1 METPELTE
9 KISDCLKEGNVEGI
23 KEMLSS
29 IHSSELAALIQ
40 SLDQEERS
48 KVLNS
53 LDAETAS
60 EIILELEKEQR
71 QEILGELDHE
81 KIADIVEEMDSDDAT
96 DVIGELPKD
105 TAKVVLEK
113 MPPEDVWEVETLLKY
128 PKDTAGGIMQKEL
141 VQVIRDSTVRDTIA
155 WIRLIADEVQDF
167 NEIYVTD
174 DSDKLFGIVSLKR
187 LILANPM
194 IKVGEMMEQV
204 VVTVTPH
211 VDQEEVANI
220 FKKYD
225 IVSLPVVDENKRLL
239 GRITADDVIDVITEE
254 ASEDIYRLA
263 GAGQYVHPIY
273 TPTLTRVKL
282 RLPWLLLTLF
292 GELFI
297 AFVIAHAFKPTLQR
311 VVILAAFM
319 PAIMATGGNV
329 GLQATTVVI
338 RGLGMQ
344 TIILKQTFKV
354 IISEM
359 RLGLSLGI
367 ICGTIAALIGA
378 LIGIHEP
385 EVIKIALSIFIAM
398 TSATIATAFMG
409 AAEPLVLHKLK
420 FDPAAACGP
429 FVTMFNDIFGS
440 IVYLFIA
447 TIIF

>member
-1 METPELTE
+1 MEALELTE
-9 KISDCLKEGNVEGI
+9 KISDCLKEGNIGGI
-23 KEMLSS
+23 KEMLSA
-29 IHSSELAALIQ
+29 IHTSEIAALIQ
-40 SLDQEERS
+40 SLDQGDRS
-48 KVLNS
+48 MVLS
-53 LDAETAS
+53 FLDAETAS
-60 EIILELEKEQR
+60 QIIFELEKEQR
-71 QEILGELDHE
+71 HEILGKLDHE

-96 DVIGELPKD
+96 DLIGELPKD

-113 MPPEDVWEVETLLKY
+113 MPPEDVREVETLLKY
-128 PKDTAGGIMQKEL
+128 PKDTAGGIMQTEL
-141 VQVIRDSTVRDTIA
+141 VQVIRDSTVRETIG

-167 NEIYVTD
+167 YGIYVTD
-174 DSDKLFGIVSLKR
+174 ESDRLLGTISLKS

-194 IKVGEMMEQV
+194 IKVGEIMEPV
-204 VVTVTPH
+204 VISVTPY

-220 FKKYD
+220 FKKYN
-225 IVSLPVVDENKRLL
+225 IVSIPVIDEDRRLL
-239 GRITADDVIDVITEE
+239 GRITADDIIDVITEE

-263 GAGQYVHPIY
+263 GAGEYVHPIY
-273 TPTLTRVKL
+273 TPTITRVRL

-297 AFVIAHAFKPTLQR
+297 AFVIAHAFKQTLQR

-344 TIILKQTFKV
+344 TIILNQAFKV

-359 RLGLSLGI
+359 RLGFSLGI

-378 LIGIHEP
+378 LIGIHEH
-385 EVIKIALSIFIAM
+385 EVIKIALSIFVAM
-398 TSATIATAFMG
+398 SSATVATAFMG

-447 TIIF
+447 TVIF

>member
-1 METPELTE
+1 MEAPELTE
-9 KISDCLKEGNVEGI
+9 KISDCLREGNVEEI

-29 IHSSELAALIQ
+29 IHTSEIATLLQ
-40 SLDQEERS
+40 SLDQEDRS

-53 LDAETAS
+53 LDTETAS
-60 EIILELEKEQR
+60 QIILELEKEHR
-71 QEILGELDHE
+71 QEILSELDHE
-81 KIADIVEEMDSDDAT
+81 KIADIVEEMDSDDAA
-96 DVIGELPKD
+96 DVISELPED

-113 MPPEDVWEVETLLKY
+113 MPPEDVREVESLLQY
-128 PKDTAGGIMQKEL
+128 PRDTAGGIMQAEL
-141 VQVIRDSTVRDTIA
+141 VQVIHDSTVRDAIN

-174 DSDKLFGIVSLKR
+174 ESDRLLGIVSLKR

-194 IKVGEMMEQV
+194 TRVGEMMEPV
-204 VVTVTPH
+204 AVTVTPY

-225 IVSLPVVDENKRLL
+225 IVSLPVVDERGRLL

-254 ASEDIYRLA
+254 ASEDIYRFA
-263 GAGQYVHPIY
+263 GAGEYVHPIY
-273 TPTLTRVKL
+273 TPTLTRIKL
-282 RLPWLLLTLF
+282 RLPWLFLTLF

-297 AFVIAHAFKPTLQR
+297 AFVIAHSFKPTLQR
-311 VVILAAFM
+311 VVVLAAFM

-338 RGLGMQ
+338 RGLGMG
-344 TIILKQTFKV
+344 TITPGQALKV
-354 IISEM
+354 IVSEM
-359 RLGLSLGI
+359 RLGFSLGI
-367 ICGTIAALIGA
+367 ICGIIAALIGA

-385 EVIKIALSIFIAM
+385 EVIKIALAIFIAM

-409 AAEPLVLHKLK
+409 AAEPLALHKLK

-440 IVYLFIA
+440 IVYLLIA
-447 TIIF
+447 TVIF

>member
-1 METPELTE
+1 MEAPELAE
-9 KISDCLKEGNVEGI
+9 KISDCLREGNIKGI
-23 KEMLSS
+23 KEVLAS
-29 IHSSELAALIQ
+29 IHSSEVATLIQ
-40 SLDQEERS
+40 SLDQEDRS

-53 LDAETAS
+53 LDTETAS

-141 VQVIRDSTVRDTIA
+141 VQVIRDSTVRDTIG

-174 DSDKLFGIVSLKR
+174 DSDKLFGTVSLKR

-204 VVTVTPH
+204 IVTVMPY

-225 IVSLPVVDENKRLL
+225 ISSLPVVDENRRLL

-273 TPTLTRVKL
+273 TPTFTRVKL

-398 TSATIATAFMG
+398 SSATIATAFMG

>member
-1 METPELTE
+1 MEAPELTE
-9 KISDCLKEGNVEGI
+9 KISDCLKEGNLEGI
-23 KEMLSS
+23 RDMLSS
-29 IHSSELAALIQ
+29 IHTSEIAALIQ
-40 SLDQEERS
+40 SLDQEDRS

-53 LDAETAS
+53 LDTETAS
-60 EIILELEKEQR
+60 QIILELEKEQR
-71 QEILGELDHE
+71 QEILEELDHE
-81 KIADIVEEMDSDDAT
+81 KIADIVEEMDSDDAA
-96 DVIGELPKD
+96 DVIAELPHD

-113 MPPEDVWEVETLLKY
+113 MAPEEAKEVEPLLKY
-128 PKDTAGGIMQKEL
+128 PSDTAGGIMQKEL
-141 VQVIRDSTVRDTIA
+141 VQVIHDSTVRDTIG

-167 NEIYVTD
+167 YGIYVTD
-174 DSDKLFGIVSLKR
+174 ESDRLLGTVSLKR

-194 IKVGEMMEQV
+194 TKVGEMMEPV
-204 VVTVTPH
+204 VVTVTPY

-225 IVSLPVVDENKRLL
+225 IVSLPVVDEDRKLL

-254 ASEDIYRLA
+254 ASEDIYGLA
-263 GAGQYVHPIY
+263 GAGEYVHPIY

-292 GELFI
+292 GELSI

-311 VVILAAFM
+311 VVVLAAFM

-344 TIILKQTFKV
+344 TISLNQAFRV

-359 RLGLSLGI
+359 RLGLSLGV

-378 LIGIHEP
+378 LIGIREP

-398 TSATIATAFMG
+398 SSATIATAFMG

-440 IVYLFIA
+440 IVYLLIA